1 MVSMLR
7 FRTFRALLLLAPLAA
22 GCGDNNSNNTPTGPG
37 PVQVSQTFTS
47 EDDPSPAATV
57 TGPLNPNGGRTHA
70 FTVQQAG
77 TVTATLTGLGPDET
91 ITVGLSLGTWNGQV
105 CQVILRNDAA
115 KVTNTITGAAQQT
128 GNFCVSIYDVG
139 QLTGPTT
146 YSIVV
151 THF

>member
-1 MVSMLR
+1 MLR

-22 GCGDNNSNNTPTGPG
+22 GCGDNNSTNTPTGPG

-47 EDDPSPAATV
+47 EDDPSTAVPPV

-77 TVTATLTGLGPDET
+77 TVTATLTALGPDDT
-91 ITVGLSLGTWNGQV
+91 VIVGLSLGTWNGQV

-115 KVTNTITGAAQQT
+115 KVTNTVTGAAQQT

-139 QLTGPTT
+139 RLTGPTT

>member
-1 MVSMLR
+1 MLR
-7 FRTFRALLLLAPLAA
+7 FRTFRVLLLLAPLAA
-22 GCGDNNSNNTPTGPG
+22 GCGDNNSTNTLTGPG
-37 PVQVSQTFTS
+37 PVQVSEAFTS
-47 EDDPSPAATV
+47 EDDPSLAVPV
-57 TGPLNPNGGRTHA
+57 TGPLNPNGGRTHP

-77 TVTATLTGLGPDET
+77 NVTATLTGLGPDET
-91 ITVGLSLGTWNGQV
+91 VIVGLSLGTWNATTQV

-115 KVTNTITGAAQQT
+115 KVNSTITGAAQQT
-128 GNFCVSIYDVG
+128 GNFCVSIYDIG

>member
-7 FRTFRALLLLAPLAA
+7 FRTFGALLLLAPLVA
-22 GCGDNNSNNTPTGPG
+22 GCGDDNSNNTPTGPG

-47 EDDPSPAATV
+47 DEDPNVPVS
-57 TGPLNPNGGRTHA
+57 GPLNPNGGRTHP
-70 FTVQQAG
+70 FEVQQAG
-77 TVTATLTGLGPDET
+77 AVTATLTALGPDET
-91 ITVGLSLGTWNGQV
+91 VIVGLSLGTWNASSRV

-115 KVTNTITGAAQQT
+115 KLNDTITGAAQQT

-139 QLTGPTT
+139 RLTGSTT

>member
-1 MVSMLR
+1 MLR

-22 GCGDNNSNNTPTGPG
+22 GCGDNNSTNTPTGPG
-37 PVQVSQTFTS
+37 PVQVTQTFTS
-47 EDDPSPAATV
+47 EDDPTQAVPV
-57 TGPLNPNGGRTHA
+57 TGPLNPNGGRTHP

-77 TVTATLTGLGPDET
+77 TVTATLTTLDPDV
-91 ITVGLSLGTWNGQV
+91 IVGLSLGTWNGQV

-115 KVTNTITGAAQQT
+115 KVNNTVTGNAQQT